1 MKKEMSRNVY
11 GVSIDSRSR
20 NVDEPDNAYTIN
32 LDRTLD
38 RVKTIQLGSF
48 QFQDAR
54 YAFDENAA
62 INYSEPILIPADTY
76 LSFRE
81 TVSTVTKATGAR
93 VESSRVVSILL
104 PPTLNLI
111 TGMVGDVVTTASA
124 TGLRFGVSYYPSVN
138 LRMSVVGAD
147 FPQDLQAFVTPT
159 FPTDAG
165 PLLTT
170 DTTVAPYVT
179 TNPLSFTYAT
189 NYLDELMGGVGDKVL
204 RHRSAGVYSSYVSA
218 PRPTLVEL
226 LVMLNE
232 ASTDLSR
239 RTDITDT
246 VVAASNATP
255 IVITT
260 GTATGVVTGDQVVI
274 EGVTGNTAAN
284 GTFIITVLTPTTFE
298 LDGSVGNGVYI
309 AGGTVFSPQ
318 QLNLS
323 VSFGFDN
330 VTNKLSCFAPTR
342 VKETSL
348 TTETRKLTLIG
359 SLAALLGFNDV
370 NLDPMAQ
377 VDISPTIKRRVPL
390 KAGTFT
396 AQEVATSLEYRMNP
410 GVIDTD
416 FGVGRSIFFT
426 LPSGATSSQLVLLG
440 RYSGQQLADKIT
452 QEIGGIPSQI
462 TLTYDASTGKFTFT
476 HALGLPFTLDFEDT
490 PELMLQRLGFDAI
503 NLSGKS
509 TYTSVRPGVFG
520 VVETAADPDNVYS
533 ISVDETNKH
542 YTFRAEPPR
551 LIYSESGTNTPGVD
565 ANWVPDTKEGNN
577 YAHGFK
583 PGDILTA
590 IRPTLS
596 GTRFSATKNIIDA
609 SNTSPIVITTTAAHG
624 LTTGDNVTIRFVN
637 GNEAANGTFD
647 VTVTGATTFELD
659 GSSGSGAYTNRGDW
673 WTNTSDV
680 GGSQAASALYTV
692 VVQSAW
698 DATGTHELILE
709 PTASIYSTQDLAA
722 NRVSLGLPSST
733 DGIVFMKAARRNVF
747 MLHMEH
753 AEGSPDTFGFPPVAW
768 PPSEKAILSPSTV
781 GRQVLRTLPTYDPST
796 LSIPVSS
803 SYTSPFSWNLNPP
816 DYMVIVLKVT
826 CAASDIHTHSYRGT
840 SFPIFAK
847 LLVNFPF
854 TSISEEM
861 LFTTFAGHTRLRHL
875 GIEFQNP
882 DGTLVQ
888 FNGRPHTFTL
898 LFTLEEDS
906 AVLPCF

>member
-1 MKKEMSRNVY
+1 MSSRNVY

-20 NVDEPDNAYTIN
+20 NVDEPDNAYTID
-32 LDRTLD
+32 LDRQLD

-54 YAFDENAA
+54 YAFTETSAL
-62 INYSEPILIPADTY
+62 NYSEPITIPADTY

-81 TVSTVTKATGAR
+81 NVTTLTKATGAR
-93 VESSRVVSILL
+93 VDSSRVVSLLL

-124 TGLRFGVSYYPSVN
+124 TGLFFGVNYYPSVN

-147 FPQDLQAFVTPT
+147 FPQDLQAFVTPS

-170 DTTVAPYVT
+170 ATTVAPYVT

-189 NYLDELMGGVGDKVL
+189 DYLDELMGGVGDKVL
-204 RHRSAGVYSSYVSA
+204 RHRDAGVYSSYVSA

-232 ASTDLSR
+232 AAADLTR
-239 RTDITDT
+239 RTDISDT
-246 VVAASNATP
+246 VAAASNATP

-298 LDGSVGNGVYI
+298 LDGSAGNGVYV

-318 QLNLS
+318 QLNMS
-323 VSFGFDN
+323 VTFGFDN
-330 VTNKLSCFAPTR
+330 VTNKLACFAPTR
-342 VKETSL
+342 VSENSQTVV
-348 TTETRKLTLIG
+348 TRKLTLVG
-359 SLAALLGFNDV
+359 SLAALIGFNNV
-370 NLDPMAQ
+370 NLDPMAEM
-377 VDISPTIKRRVPL
+377 DIPPTIKRRVPIQP
-390 KAGTFT
+390 GNYT
-396 AQEVATSLEYRMNP
+396 AEELATSLEYRMNP
-410 GVIDTD
+410 GVVESEL
-416 FGVGRSIFFT
+416 GLGRTFYYTI
-426 LPSGATSSQLVLLG
+426 PSGVTLSQQVLLG
-440 RYSGQQLADKIT
+440 RYSGEQLAARVT
-452 QEIGGIPSQI
+452 AQLGGVPAQI
-462 TLTYDASTGKFTFT
+462 TLSYDAATGRFTFA
-476 HALGLPFTLDFEDT
+476 HSLGLPFGLDFEAT
-490 PELMLQRLGFDAI
+490 PELLRQRFGFDAI
-503 NLSGKS
+503 TLSGKS
-509 TYTSVRPGVFG
+509 SYTSVRPGVFG
-520 VVETAADPDNVYS
+520 VDETAATPDNIYA
-533 ISVDETNKH
+533 ISTDNTNKH
-542 YTFRAEPPR
+542 FTFRTVPPN
-551 LIYSESGTNTPGVD
+551 LIYSASGTNTAGVD
-565 ANWVPDTKEGNN
+565 ATWVPDINDGKN
-577 YAHGFK
+577 YASGFK

-596 GTRFSATKNIIDA
+596 STRNGTKNIIDA
-609 SNTSPIVITTTAAHG
+609 SNTSPIVITTAAAHG
-624 LTTGDNVTIRFVN
+624 LTTGDNVTIQFVS

-647 VTVTGATTFELD
+647 VTVTGAATFELD
-659 GSSGSGAYTNRGDW
+659 GTTGSGAYNNRGNW

-692 VVQSAW
+692 VVQSLW
-698 DATGTHELILE
+698 DSTGTHELILE
-709 PTASIYSTQDLAA
+709 PTASIFSTQDVVA
-722 NRVSLGLPSST
+722 NQVALGTPSDT
-733 DGIVFMKAARRNVF
+733 DGIVFLKAARRNVF

-753 AEGSPDTFGFPPVAW
+753 SEGSPDTFGFPPVAW

-781 GRQVLRTLPTYDPST
+781 GRQVLRTLPTYDAAT
-796 LSIPVSS
+796 LSLPVSS
-803 SYTSPFSWNLNPP
+803 SYTSPFSWNLLPP

-826 CAASDIHTHSYRGT
+826 CAASDIHTHSFRGT

-847 LLVNFPF
+847 MLINFPF

-861 LFTTFAGHTRLRHL
+861 LFTTFPGHARLRQL